1 MYVQRFPAKWM
12 FNSFKISLRREFL
25 LVIHR
30 CWNAGV
36 RVKSGYDEA
45 FKMDHSTW
53 SFSDITM
60 YIKFKCK

>member
-1 MYVQRFPAKWM
+1 M